1 MRRVCAHGLQEKGSA
16 TRPHG
21 RPRVGQEAEGARD
34 SGRRRLR
41 WFPPEGTGGQA
52 GAVEDGGNTIR
63 GSGRGR
69 AASANAAGGRG
80 RAGRGARPVQ
90 QPHSRGAGSGTAVCT
105 WSSGLSRNWLL
116 GEGGLSARCPRAQ
129 SNRKRKGIANT
140 PCPQKAHTL
149 TWAWTLPGRGSHALQ
164 PAAPLV
170 DTQPLFPCVHRKG
183 PLVPP
188 GPEQAG

>member
-1 MRRVCAHGLQEKGSA
+1 MLTGYKRRVLPPGHTG
-16 TRPHG
+16 G
-21 RPRVGQEAEGARD
+21 RGWDRRQREPGTVAAGDCG
-34 SGRRRLR
+34 GFRRREREARRARLR
-41 WFPPEGTGGQA
+41 TAGIPSEAPGA
-52 GAVEDGGNTIR
+52 GAP
-63 GSGRGR
+63 
-69 AASANAAGGRG
+69 ASANPAGGRG
-80 RAGRGARPVQ
+80 GAGRGARPVQ